1 MLGLVRIFLGIV
13 ALAGLVHLARQLPP
27 LISARR
33 ALQQRMSNSA
43 RYSAWRGGAA
53 RSPDLLDRTE
63 AEIIGARLQ
72 RLALKRCPP
81 AHQYCRAQRDR
92 LAIVGRNGVMP
103 PCLG

>member
-1 MLGLVRIFLGIV
+1 VLGLVRIFLGIV

-27 LISARR
+27 LISARH

-72 RLALKRCPP
+72 RLALIGV
-81 AHQYCRAQRDR
+81 AV
-92 LAIVGRNGVMP
+92 IVALLVVLFAPGYLP
-103 PCLG
+103 E

>member
-1 MLGLVRIFLGIV
+1 VLGLVRIFLGIV

-53 RSPDLLDRTE
+53 RNPDLLDRTE

-72 RLALKRCPP
+72 RLALIGV
-81 AHQYCRAQRDR
+81 AV
-92 LAIVGRNGVMP
+92 IVALLVVLFAPGYLP
-103 PCLG
+103 E